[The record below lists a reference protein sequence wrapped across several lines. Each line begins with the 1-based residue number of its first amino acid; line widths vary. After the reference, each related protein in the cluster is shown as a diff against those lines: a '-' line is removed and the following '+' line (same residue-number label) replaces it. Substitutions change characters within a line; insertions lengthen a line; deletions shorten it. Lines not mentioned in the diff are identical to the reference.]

1 MSRSLKRLLD
11 SVEKTFAQAPL
22 QPRLQFVWQ
31 EADDTPETIQAK
43 IRDLIESGHAKEG
56 DQFVPFCWKPP
67 QDGGVGN

>member
-43 IRDLIESGHAKEG
+43 IRDLVESGRAAEG
-56 DQFVPFCWKPP
+56 DQFVTVGWKPP
-67 QDGGVGN
+67 KDEAVGN

>member
-22 QPRLQFVWQ
+22 QPRLQFVWRD
-31 EADDTPETIQAK
+31 ADDTPETIRAK
-43 IRDLIESGHAKEG
+43 IRDLVESGHATEG
-56 DQFVPFCWKPP
+56 DQFVTFGWKPP